1 MVDSRAIWDKFAQL
15 VHSLTI
21 HTLNIYMITGVIV
34 HTPSPD
40 NLPFGRMSAGGR
52 HSCYQPDLPT
62 ESPSGN
68 VGLDS
73 GSLVPRLPFH
83 MGREKIV

>member
-1 MVDSRAIWDKFAQL
+1 
-15 VHSLTI
+15 
-21 HTLNIYMITGVIV
+21 
-34 HTPSPD
+34 
-40 NLPFGRMSAGGR
+40 MSAGGR

-83 MGREKIV
+83 MGREKNSLVNGLLCDLKIDDATYLEMCCVTSHKC